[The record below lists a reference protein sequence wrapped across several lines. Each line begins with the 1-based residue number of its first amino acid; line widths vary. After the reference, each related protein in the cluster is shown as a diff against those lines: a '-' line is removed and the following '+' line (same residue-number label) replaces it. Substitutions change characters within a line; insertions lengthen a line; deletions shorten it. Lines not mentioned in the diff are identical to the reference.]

1 MKERRT
7 GKEKKFMFPA
17 RCPVCHSKTFKP
29 EGEVVARCTNPSCPA
44 KLRQSILHFA
54 SRRAMNIEGLGEALV
69 DQLVEKKLVGAVPDI
84 YSLKYEDLVGLERMG
99 PKSSQ
104 NLLQE
109 IEKSKVN
116 DISRLIFAFG
126 IRHVG
131 ERLAQ
136 TLAAHF
142 SDIEKLTQ
150 ASSEE
155 LTGVEDVG
163 PIVAESIVFFFRQ
176 PENLE
181 LLRKFKDA
189 GLTFASK
196 KADSRKDKSL
206 SGKTFVLTGELRGY
220 SRDEAKALIESL
232 GGSVTD
238 SVSGKTAYLVVGEDP
253 GSKLDKARKLGVPT
267 LTEPEFLKLIRS

>member
-1 MKERRT
+1 
-7 GKEKKFMFPA
+7 
-17 RCPVCHSKTFKP
+17 
-29 EGEVVARCTNPSCPA
+29 
-44 KLRQSILHFA
+44 
-54 SRRAMNIEGLGEALV
+54 MNIEGLGEALV
-69 DQLVEKKLVGAVPDI
+69 DQLIEKKLVGAVPDI
-84 YSLKYEDLVGLERMG
+84 YSLKYEDLVPLERMG

-109 IEKSKVN
+109 IEKSKAN
-116 DISRLIFAFG
+116 DFSRLVFGLG

-136 TLAAHF
+136 ILAAHF
-142 SDIEKLTQ
+142 RNIEKLVH

-181 LLRKFKDA
+181 LLRKFKEA
-189 GLTFASK
+189 GLNFFSK
-196 KADSRKDKSL
+196 KAEARKDEPV
-206 SGKTFVLTGELRGY
+206 SGKTFVLTGKLQGY
-220 SRDEAKALIESL
+220 SRDEAKALIEDL
-232 GGSVTD
+232 GGSVAD
-238 SVSGKTAYLVVGEDP
+238 SVSSKTSYLVVGEDP

-267 LTEPEFLKLIRS
+267 LTEAELLKLLKP